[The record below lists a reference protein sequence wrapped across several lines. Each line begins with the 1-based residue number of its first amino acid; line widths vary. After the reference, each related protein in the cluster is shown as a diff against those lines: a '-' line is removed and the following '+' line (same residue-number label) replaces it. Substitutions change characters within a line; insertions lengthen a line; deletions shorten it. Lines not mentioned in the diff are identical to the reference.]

1 MNLKSLLTLLAAT
14 LVLSGCAQ
22 RYIESGINNV
32 TYHMSLDRRPV
43 PGSTSGELGVEIQM
57 DGEGGTQGS
66 LWVDGVPYGR
76 VIAGN
81 HVEVTDDA
89 VVLVDGK
96 VREPVR
102 S

>member
-1 MNLKSLLTLLAAT
+1 MNLKSLLIILSAT
-14 LVLSGCAQ
+14 LVLTGCAQ

-43 PGSTSGELGVEIQM
+43 PGATSGELDIEIQM

-66 LWVDGVPYGR
+66 LWVDGVHYGR